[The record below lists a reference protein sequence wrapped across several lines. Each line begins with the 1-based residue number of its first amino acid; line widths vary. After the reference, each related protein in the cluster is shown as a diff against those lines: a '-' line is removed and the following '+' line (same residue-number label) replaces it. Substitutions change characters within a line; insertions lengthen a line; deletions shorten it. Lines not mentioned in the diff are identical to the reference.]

1 MKIER
6 KSLLDQTV
14 ETLRRGIVHGELQ
27 PGARLT
33 EIGLAEEMDSRRST
47 VRAALLELEKEGLVQ
62 RTRYSA
68 WAVSPL
74 TKKIIWEIYTYR
86 GALEGLA
93 SRLLAK
99 SLNDKKRVSLS
110 DSYKLL
116 SDAEATGTETI
127 RVEADLR
134 FHRTIV
140 SLSEHELLLQQ
151 YEILLH
157 KIEWIYRWSE
167 RRSPHRIQLTD
178 WHRPVFDAILAG
190 DPDRAEKAIRALTDA
205 SLADDLA
212 DLNGL
217 LKQQA

>member
-1 MKIER
+1 MKIDR
-6 KSLLDQTV
+6 KSLLDQTA
-14 ETLRRGIVHGELQ
+14 ETLRQGIVQGVLR

-47 VRAALLELEKEGLVQ
+47 VRAALLELEKEGFVQ
-62 RTRYSA
+62 RTRYSS

-74 TKKIIWEIYTYR
+74 NEKSVREIYSFR

-93 SRLLAK
+93 ARLLAK
-99 SLNDKKRVSLS
+99 SLTDQKRNALREAHQ
-110 DSYKLL
+110 LL
-116 SDAEATGTETI
+116 DAAEASGSETE

-134 FHRTIV
+134 FHRAIV
-140 SLSEHELLLQQ
+140 GLSGHDLLQQQ

-167 RRSPHRIQLTD
+167 RQSPRRIQLTE
-178 WHRPVFDAILAG
+178 WHRPVLEAILSG
-190 DPDRAEKAIRALTDA
+190 DPDRAEGAIRALTDA

-212 DLNGL
+212 DMNRLW
-217 LKQQA
+217 KQQA